1 MFISSYWVRTR
12 LYIIYSIL
20 IDVSLFI
27 LFFINNKLSNSGNN
41 IILFNIFFLIVW
53 VLISYIIGRYHKIYL
68 EIIDPIKQIFF
79 SIINFFVFFSL
90 TYFFYY
96 KLLAISFGNGF
107 SQNFLIF
114 IKYIFASFIIQN
126 FFHRIFKNKF
136 NFCQEWQIL
145 GSNEFF
151 LRCSELIK
159 NCKVKLIFANLEELI
174 SDSKSKR
181 NIIVEDLSNYPY
193 SYQQKIINLS
203 FKGSNIVS
211 IINWSEL
218 ILQRIPLTF
227 LSSDELINLFSNVYN
242 DKSFQVRLKRIADIA
257 LSILIIFFSF
267 PFIVIFSILIYF
279 EDFGPV
285 LYFQKRVGKNGET
298 FTICKLRTMKTN
310 AESKGVQWS
319 RKGDKRVTNIRKFLR
334 STRIDELPQL
344 FSVLI
349 GDMSLIG
356 PRPERPEIDLKLKE
370 KIPFYELRYLV
381 KPGLSGWAQVNFPYG
396 SSIKDSESKLTY
408 DFFYI
413 KNFSFWLDL
422 LIFFKTIRLVS
433 RREGSFPIK

>member
-27 LFFINNKLSNSGNN
+27 LFFINNKLFNSGNN

-96 KLLAISFGNGF
+96 KLLAISFCNGF

-114 IKYIFASFIIQN
+114 TKYIFASFIIQN

-319 RKGDKRVTNIRKFLR
+319 RKGDKRVTNIGKFLR

>member
-12 LYIIYSIL
+12 LYVIYSIL
-20 IDVSLFI
+20 IDVTLFI
-27 LFFINNKLSNSGNN
+27 LFFTSNELYNLGNN
-41 IILFNIFFLIVW
+41 IILFNTFFLLIW
-53 VLISYIIGRYHKIYL
+53 ILISYVIGRYHKIYL
-68 EIIDPIKQIFF
+68 EIIEPLKQIFF
-79 SIINFFVFFSL
+79 SIINFFLFFSL
-90 TYFFYY
+90 AYFSYY
-96 KLLAISFGNGF
+96 KLLGLNFGNGF
-107 SQNFLIF
+107 AQNFLIF
-114 IKYIFASFIIQN
+114 TKYIFASFVIQN
-126 FFHRIFKNKF
+126 LFHRIFKNKF
-136 NFCQEWQIL
+136 DFCQEWLIL

-151 LRCSELIK
+151 IKCSDLTK
-159 NCKVKLIFANLEELI
+159 NTKVKLIFANIEELL
-174 SDSKSKR
+174 SDNKSKR

-193 SYQQKIINLS
+193 SYQEKIINLS
-203 FKGSNIVS
+203 FKGSNVVS
-211 IINWSEL
+211 IINWSEI
-218 ILQRIPLTF
+218 ILQRVPVTF
-227 LSSDELINLFSNVYN
+227 LSSDDLINLFSNVYN
-242 DKSFQVRLKRIADIA
+242 KKSFQVRLKRIADIT
-257 LSILIIFFSF
+257 LSIVIIFFSF
-267 PFIVIFSILIYF
+267 PLIVIFSILIYF
-279 EDFGPV
+279 EDFGPA
-285 LYFQKRVGKNGET
+285 LYFQKRVGKNGESI
-298 FTICKLRTMKTN
+298 TICKLRTMKTN
-310 AESKGVQWS
+310 AETKGAQWS
-319 RKGDKRVTNIRKFLR
+319 RKGDKRVTNVGKFLR

-370 KIPFYELRYLV
+370 KIHFYELRYLV

>member
-27 LFFINNKLSNSGNN
+27 LYFINNKLFNSGNN

-96 KLLAISFGNGF
+96 KFLAISFGNGF

-151 LRCSELIK
+151 IRCSELIK
-159 NCKVKLIFANLEELI
+159 NYKVKLIFANLEELI

-319 RKGDKRVTNIRKFLR
+319 RKGDKRVTNIGKFLR

-356 PRPERPEIDLKLKE
+356 PRPERPEIDLRLKE

>member
-12 LYIIYSIL
+12 LYIIFSIF
-20 IDVSLFI
+20 IDVTLFI
-27 LFFINNKLSNSGNN
+27 LFFITNKLFNFGNN
-41 IILFNIFFLIVW
+41 IILFNTFFLLIW
-53 VLISYIIGRYHKIYL
+53 ILISYIVGRYHKVYL
-68 EIIDPIKQIFF
+68 DIIDPIKQIFF
-79 SIINFFVFFSL
+79 SIVNFFLFFSL
-90 TYFFYY
+90 AYFLYY
-96 KLLAISFGNGF
+96 KLLELNFGNGF
-107 SQNFLIF
+107 NQNFLIF
-114 IKYIFASFIIQN
+114 IKYIFTSFVIQN
-126 FFHRIFKNKF
+126 ILHRIFKNKF
-136 NFCQEWQIL
+136 DFCQEWLIL

-151 LRCSELIK
+151 IMCNDLIK
-159 NCKVKLIFANLEELI
+159 NSKVKLIFANLEELI
-174 SDSKSKR
+174 SDNNGKR
-181 NIIVEDLSNYPY
+181 NIIVEDLSKYPY
-193 SYQQKIINLS
+193 EYQEKIINLS

-211 IINWSEL
+211 IINWSEI
-218 ILQRIPLTF
+218 ILQRIPLAF
-227 LSSDELINLFSNVYN
+227 LSSDDLINLFSNVYN
-242 DKSFQVRLKRIADIA
+242 NKSFQVRLKRIADIT
-257 LSILIIFFSF
+257 LSIVIIFFSF
-267 PFIVIFSILIYF
+267 PLIVILSVFIYF

-319 RKGDKRVTNIRKFLR
+319 RKGDKRVTNIGKFLR

>member
-27 LFFINNKLSNSGNN
+27 LFFINNKIFNSGNN
-41 IILFNIFFLIVW
+41 IILFNIFFLLIW
-53 VLISYIIGRYHKIYL
+53 ILISYIVGRYHKIYL
-68 EIIDPIKQIFF
+68 DIIDPIKQIFF

-90 TYFFYY
+90 SYFVYY
-96 KLLAISFGNGF
+96 KLLAISFGDGF

-151 LRCSELIK
+151 IRCSELIK

-174 SDSKSKR
+174 SDSQSKR

-193 SYQQKIINLS
+193 SYQEKIISLS

-227 LSSDELINLFSNVYN
+227 LSSDDLINLFSNVYN

-319 RKGDKRVTNIRKFLR
+319 RKGDKRVTNIGKFLR

-422 LIFFKTIRLVS
+422 LIFFKTIRLVF
-433 RREGSFPIK
+433 RREGSSPIK

>member
-27 LFFINNKLSNSGNN
+27 LFFINNKLFNSGNN

-53 VLISYIIGRYHKIYL
+53 VLISYVIGRYHKIYL

-114 IKYIFASFIIQN
+114 TKYIFASFIIQN

-218 ILQRIPLTF
+218 ILQRIPLSF

-319 RKGDKRVTNIRKFLR
+319 RKGDKRVTNIGKFLR

-422 LIFFKTIRLVS
+422 LIFFKTIRLVF
-433 RREGSFPIK
+433 RREGSSPIK

>member
-27 LFFINNKLSNSGNN
+27 LFFINNKLFNSGNN

-96 KLLAISFGNGF
+96 KLLSLSFGNGF

-114 IKYIFASFIIQN
+114 TKYIFASFIIQN

-193 SYQQKIINLS
+193 SDQQKIMNLS

-319 RKGDKRVTNIRKFLR
+319 RKGDKRVTNIGKFLR

-344 FSVLI
+344 YSVLI

-370 KIPFYELRYLV
+370 KIPFYELRYLI

-413 KNFSFWLDL
+413 RNFSFWLDL

-433 RREGSFPIK
+433 RREGAFPTK

>member
-20 IDVSLFI
+20 LDVSLFI
-27 LFFINNKLSNSGNN
+27 LFFINNKLFNSGNN
-41 IILFNIFFLIVW
+41 IILFNVFFLTVW
-53 VLISYIIGRYHKIYL
+53 VLVSYIIGRYHKIYL

-151 LRCSELIK
+151 MRCSELIK
-159 NCKVKLIFANLEELI
+159 NYKVKLIFANLEELI

-319 RKGDKRVTNIRKFLR
+319 RKGDKRVTNIGKFLR

>member
-27 LFFINNKLSNSGNN
+27 LFFINNKLFNSGNN

-96 KLLAISFGNGF
+96 KLLSLSFGNGF

-114 IKYIFASFIIQN
+114 TKYIFASFIIQN

-151 LRCSELIK
+151 IRCSELIK

-257 LSILIIFFSF
+257 LSILIIFFSL

-319 RKGDKRVTNIRKFLR
+319 RKGDKRVTNIGKFLR

>member
-27 LFFINNKLSNSGNN
+27 LFFINNKLFNSGNN
-41 IILFNIFFLIVW
+41 IILFNIIFLLIW
-53 VLISYIIGRYHKIYL
+53 ILISYIIGRYHKIYL
-68 EIIDPIKQIFF
+68 DIIDPIKQIFF

-90 TYFFYY
+90 AYFFYY

-136 NFCQEWQIL
+136 NFCQEWIIL
-145 GSNEFF
+145 GSKEFF
-151 LRCSELIK
+151 IKCSKLIK

-174 SDSKSKR
+174 SDSQSKR

-227 LSSDELINLFSNVYN
+227 LSSDDLINLFSNVYN

-257 LSILIIFFSF
+257 LSIVIIFFSF
-267 PFIVIFSILIYF
+267 PFIVIFSMLIYF

-285 LYFQKRVGKNGET
+285 LYFQKRVGKNGDT

-319 RKGDKRVTNIRKFLR
+319 RKGDKRVTNIGKLLR

-413 KNFSFWLDL
+413 KNFSF
-422 LIFFKTIRLVS
+422 
-433 RREGSFPIK
+433 G

>member
-27 LFFINNKLSNSGNN
+27 LFFINNKLFNSGNN

-53 VLISYIIGRYHKIYL
+53 VLISYVIGRYHKIYL

-151 LRCSELIK
+151 IRCSELIK

-227 LSSDELINLFSNVYN
+227 LSSDDLINLFSNVYN

-257 LSILIIFFSF
+257 LSIVIIFFSF

-319 RKGDKRVTNIRKFLR
+319 RKGDKRVTNIGKFLR

>member
-1 MFISSYWVRTR
+1 M
-12 LYIIYSIL
+12 
-20 IDVSLFI
+20 
-27 LFFINNKLSNSGNN
+27 
-41 IILFNIFFLIVW
+41 
-53 VLISYIIGRYHKIYL
+53 
-68 EIIDPIKQIFF
+68 
-79 SIINFFVFFSL
+79 
-90 TYFFYY
+90 
-96 KLLAISFGNGF
+96 
-107 SQNFLIF
+107 
-114 IKYIFASFIIQN
+114 
-126 FFHRIFKNKF
+126 
-136 NFCQEWQIL
+136 
-145 GSNEFF
+145 
-151 LRCSELIK
+151 
-159 NCKVKLIFANLEELI
+159 
-174 SDSKSKR
+174 
-181 NIIVEDLSNYPY
+181 
-193 SYQQKIINLS
+193 
-203 FKGSNIVS
+203 
-211 IINWSEL
+211 
-218 ILQRIPLTF
+218 QRIPLTF
-227 LSSDELINLFSNVYN
+227 LSSDDLINLFSNVYN
-242 DKSFQVRLKRIADIA
+242 EKSFQVRLKRIADIA

-413 KNFSFWLDL
+413 KNFSFCLDL

-433 RREGSFPIK
+433 RREGSFPIN